1 MSIIL
6 QVMIIGP
13 PDTLFEGGFFKC
25 HLFFPTE
32 YPLKPPV
39 LRWVWSYRVDVGIN
53 DDDVFPDSWQTSTIP
68 TLRRTARS
76 ASQSCMIPGTTGEHM
91 LHIFQEWQECEC
103 AKFLFY
109 CEVPNPVPPDWSLL
123 IILLL
128 QNILPALP
136 ESVRDSLIDD
146 TLLDMGMRKRQR
158 DGCLFTQWRLSSYQS
173 YLC

>member
-39 LRWVWSYRVDVGIN
+39 LRWVWNYRVDVGIN
-53 DDDVFPDSWQTSTIP
+53 DVFPRFLTDIYHPNIEKDGKVCISILHDPGDDRWAHAAYFSRMTRMRMCQIFVLLWSPKSSP
-68 TLRRTARS
+68 TKL
-76 ASQSCMIPGTTGEHM
+76 
-91 LHIFQEWQECEC
+91 
-103 AKFLFY
+103 
-109 CEVPNPVPPDWSLL
+109 SLS

-136 ESVRDSLIDD
+136 GSVRDSLIDD